1 MGGLQVAGFVWCC
14 DLCFGGMGKSVVATI
29 IEVLVYSAIAG
40 LLLVL
45 IVGMI
50 RRRLTGKVSI
60 EVDPGPLIVGGCV
73 SGKIRIELFRPC
85 FVKRVSLVLSAMIE
99 SYQYNRGDSSD
110 STSRQTVVHQE
121 IELCRDFSMA
131 TRLPYSFRFSLDI
144 PETVVSG
151 WAVLSQFASK
161 QLNLQLDVSRIPS
174 KNMGAVKWIAD
185 QLEAS
190 FKETCKWSLEATVV
204 TTGIDLFVTR
214 SIPVAGQLK
223 PVVSAGP
230 EP

>member
-1 MGGLQVAGFVWCC
+1 
-14 DLCFGGMGKSVVATI
+14 MGKSVVATI

-40 LLLVL
+40 LLVVL

-85 FVKRVSLVLSAMIE
+85 FVKRVSLVLSAVIE